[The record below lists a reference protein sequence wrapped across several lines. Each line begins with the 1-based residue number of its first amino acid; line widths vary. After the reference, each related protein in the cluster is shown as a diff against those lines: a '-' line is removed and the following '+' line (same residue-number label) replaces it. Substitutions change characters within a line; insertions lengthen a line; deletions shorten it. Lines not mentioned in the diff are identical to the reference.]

1 MKINNVPLI
10 SYSLPQLMELREQ
23 VIQDKLDLKGNSK
36 VYVFL
41 EIEKTINRKKYV
53 NRIKKKK
60 ENSIIKKTNV
70 LMNKIKF
77 IQSKNKI
84 WIIHIEK

>member
-23 VIQDKLDLKGNSK
+23 VIQDKLDLKGESK

-84 WIIHIEK
+84 WVIHIEK

>member
-60 ENSIIKKTNV
+60 ENSIIKKTNT

-77 IQSKNKI
+77 ILTKNKV
-84 WIIHIEK
+84 WVIHIEK

>member
-23 VIQDKLDLKGNSK
+23 VIQDKLDLKGESK

-77 IQSKNKI
+77 IEIKNKL

>member
-1 MKINNVPLI
+1 MRINNVPLI
-10 SYSLPQLMELREQ
+10 SYSLPQLVELRNQ
-23 VIQDKLDLKGNSK
+23 VIEDKLDLKGNTK

-60 ENSIIKKTNV
+60 ENSIIKRTNA
-70 LMNKIKF
+70 LISKIKF
-77 IQSKNKI
+77 IFTENKV
-84 WIIHIEK
+84 WVIHIEK

>member
-84 WIIHIEK
+84 WVIHIEK

>member
-23 VIQDKLDLKGNSK
+23 VIQDKLDLKGESK

>member
-1 MKINNVPLI
+1 MRINNVPLI

-23 VIQDKLDLKGNSK
+23 VIQDKLDLKGESK

>member
-23 VIQDKLDLKGNSK
+23 VIQDKLDLKGESK

-60 ENSIIKKTNV
+60 ENSIIKKTNT

-77 IQSKNKI
+77 ILTKNKV
-84 WIIHIEK
+84 WVIHIEK